1 MVWFMKTANNFL
13 EEQLAIN
20 YFVKKQSK
28 LLQKHNMIDIKED
41 LVVELLNFL
50 RKIEKKWL

>member
-28 LLQKHNMIDIKED
+28 LLENHNMIGIKED

-50 RKIEKKWL
+50 KKIEKKRL